1 MRRLGTIL
9 LSFVAVVVVAPVT
22 ARAQASDRTDV
33 LAAVNGFMRG
43 LRTKDT
49 ALVSQHMDTLA
60 RMTLPRT
67 TNAGATRL
75 LVLRAPDLIRMVANE
90 AANDEVIRNPTVQ
103 INGGLAVVWA
113 EYQVRREGRVTHC
126 GFDSFQ
132 LAKLNGKWKILNV
145 ADSFKQQGCGEPWK

>member
-1 MRRLGTIL
+1 MRGLGTFL
-9 LSFVAVVVVAPVT
+9 LSFVTTMIVSPGV
-22 ARAQASDRTDV
+22 ARAQASDRSDV

-43 LRTKDT
+43 LRAKDT
-49 ALVSQHMDTLA
+49 ALVSQHMDSLA

-67 TNAGATRL
+67 NNAGTRL
-75 LVLRAPDLIRMVANE
+75 LILRAPELIRMVANE

-103 INGGLAVVWA
+103 LDGGLAVVWA

-132 LAKLNGKWKILNV
+132 LAKLNGKWKIVNV